1 MASAKPS
8 QLAARGPPWVKDNIE
23 SGSKKNNEIKKNE
36 IKSALPVQ
44 EEAESPEQKADEP
57 LSDVQEGLAKIQRRK
72 NVFFNPHM
80 RFCRDLSSLWVGTL
94 PPLPSVLDGF
104 CASGARGLR
113 YKLENSNV
121 DHVTFLDAQPEA
133 IQLAESNARLN
144 NIPEKQFRTMRADL
158 NRLLGTG
165 ERFDL
170 IEIDPFGTPV
180 PYLAALMRCGSGM
193 DERYVSVT
201 ATDTAVLCGA
211 HAAACYKVYAAR
223 PLHSEVCHEAG
234 LRILLAN
241 MARAAASEDWA
252 LEPQLC
258 ISHRHYF
265 KVLARLRKGADGA
278 VETAKTAMSYLVQ
291 CKHCL
296 YHEMHASA
304 ADLRTECP
312 ECGKRMEWGGPVWG
326 GKWAEPKSIER
337 MIRLL
342 SQRPYIEVGETGTV
356 LKTILD
362 ECEGPALYYDLHE
375 LSSRHKRVIP
385 RAEDVVGKL
394 REAGFFA
401 ARTHFSSVAI
411 RTDAGLED
419 VLAEM
424 GKR

>member
-1 MASAKPS
+1 M
-8 QLAARGPPWVKDNIE
+8 
-23 SGSKKNNEIKKNE
+23 
-36 IKSALPVQ
+36 
-44 EEAESPEQKADEP
+44 
-57 LSDVQEGLAKIQRRK
+57 VQEGLAKIQRSK
-72 NVFFNPHM
+72 DVFFNPHM
-80 RFCRDLSSLWVGTL
+80 RLCRDLSSLWVGTL
-94 PPLPSVLDGF
+94 PALPSVLDGF

-133 IQLAESNARLN
+133 VKLAESNARLN
-144 NIPEKQFRTMRADL
+144 LLPEKQFRTMRADI
-158 NRLLGTG
+158 NRLLGVG

-170 IEIDPFGTPV
+170 IEIDPFGTPI

-193 DERYVSVT
+193 DERFVSIT

-211 HAAACYKVYAAR
+211 HAAACHKVYAAR

-234 LRILLAN
+234 LRILLGAI
-241 MARAAASEDWA
+241 ARAAAAEDWA

-258 ISHRHYF
+258 VSHRHYF

-278 VETAKTAMSYLVQ
+278 VETAKTAMSYLVH
-291 CKHCL
+291 CNHCL
-296 YHEMHASA
+296 YHEMHIA
-304 ADLRTECP
+304 AAELRTECP
-312 ECGKRMEWGGPVWG
+312 QCGHRMEWAGPAWG
-326 GKWAEPKSIER
+326 GKWAEPKPIER

-342 SQRPYIEVGETGTV
+342 SQRTYLDVGETGTL

-385 RAEDVVGKL
+385 RAEDVVAKL
-394 REAGFFA
+394 HEEGFFA
-401 ARTHFSSVAI
+401 SRTHFSPVSI

-419 VLAEM
+419 VLGEM